1 VKRALVTL
9 VTAVAAAAIAA
20 GCRGETSAEPPIHL
34 IGDMDWQPK
43 YQANQASPLFE
54 DGRAMRPLVEGTVA
68 QGQLREDDA
77 MYRGKTGD
85 AYAATVPVPVDE
97 ALLQRGQDRFNIYC
111 TPCHDK
117 SGSGH
122 GMIVKHGYPIPL
134 DLASDRVRGL
144 PDGQIFD
151 VITNGVRN
159 MPSYRKQIP
168 VEDRWAIVTWVRVIG
183 RSQHATI
190 EDVPP
195 EQRDRIDAESGTP

>member
-1 VKRALVTL
+1 VKRALITL

-85 AYAATVPVPVDE
+85 AYVATVPVPVDE

-122 GMIVKHGYPIPL
+122 GMIVKRGYPIPL

>member
-1 VKRALVTL
+1 MRLAVFL
-9 VTAVAAAAIAA
+9 AVAAAALAA
-20 GCRGETSAEPPIHL
+20 GCRGETSADPPIHVF
-34 IGDMDWQPK
+34 GDMDWQPK

-68 QGQLREDDA
+68 QGELREDDA
-77 MYRGKTGD
+77 EFRGKRGD
-85 AYAATVPVPVDE
+85 DYVATVPVPVDD
-97 ALLQRGQDRFNIYC
+97 ALLLRGQDRFNIYC
-111 TPCHDK
+111 APCHDK

-122 GMIVKHGYPIPL
+122 GMIVKHGYPIPV

-144 PDGQIFD
+144 PDGQVFD

-168 VEDRWAIVTWVRVIG
+168 VDDRWAIVTWVRVLG
-183 RSQHATI
+183 KSQHAKI

>member
-1 VKRALVTL
+1 MKHAPLTL
-9 VTAVAAAAIAA
+9 FLAVAAAAIVA
-20 GCRGETSAEPPIHL
+20 GCRGETSADPPVHL

-68 QGQLREDDA
+68 QGELREDDA

-85 AYAATVPVPVDE
+85 AYVATVPVPVDD
-97 ALLQRGQDRFNIYC
+97 ALLLRGQDRFNIHC

-117 SGSGH
+117 AGSGH
-122 GMIVKHGYPIPL
+122 GMAVKRGYPIPL

-144 PDGQIFD
+144 PDGEIFA

-168 VEDRWAIVTWVRVIG
+168 VADRWAIVTWVRVLG

-190 EDVPP
+190 EDVPG
-195 EQRDRIDAESGTP
+195 EQRDKIDSESGTP

>member
-1 VKRALVTL
+1 MKRALFV
-9 VTAVAAAAIAA
+9 AVAAAAIAA

-68 QGQLREDDA
+68 QGELREDDA
-77 MYRGKTGD
+77 LYRGKSGD
-85 AYAATVPVPVDE
+85 AYVATVPGPVDE
-97 ALLQRGQDRFNIYC
+97 ARILRGQDRFNIYC

-117 SGSGH
+117 TGSGH
-122 GMIVKHGYPIPL
+122 GMVVKRGYPIPL

-168 VEDRWAIVTWVRVIG
+168 VDDRWAIVTWVRVLG

>member
-1 VKRALVTL
+1 MKRALFIV
-9 VTAVAAAAIAA
+9 AAAAAIAA
-20 GCRGETSAEPPIHL
+20 GCRGETSAEPPVHL

-77 MYRGKTGD
+77 MFRGKSGEE
-85 AYAATVPVPVDE
+85 YVATVPVPVDE
-97 ALLQRGQDRFNIYC
+97 ARILRGQERYNIHC

-117 SGSGH
+117 TGSGH
-122 GMIVKHGYPIPL
+122 GMVVKRGYPIPI

-151 VITNGVRN
+151 VITSGVRN
-159 MPSYRKQIP
+159 MPSYRKQIS
-168 VEDRWAIVTWVRVIG
+168 VEDRWAIVTWVRVLG

-190 EDVPP
+190 EDVPA
-195 EQRDRIDAESGTP
+195 EQRGKIDSESGTP

>member
-1 VKRALVTL
+1 VKRALFIA
-9 VTAVAAAAIAA
+9 VTAASIAA
-20 GCRGETSAEPPIHL
+20 GCRGETSAEPPVHL

-54 DGRAMRPLVEGTVA
+54 DGRVMRPLVEGTVA
-68 QGQLREDDA
+68 QGELREDDA
-77 MYRGKTGD
+77 MYRGKSGEE
-85 AYAATVPVPVDE
+85 YVATMPVLVDE
-97 ALLQRGQDRFNIYC
+97 ALLQRGQDRYNIYC

-122 GMIVKHGYPIPL
+122 GMIVKRGYPIPI
-134 DLASDRVRGL
+134 DLASDRVRGF

-168 VEDRWAIVTWVRVIG
+168 IEDRWAIVTWVRVLE
-183 RSQHATI
+183 RSQHASI
-190 EDVPP
+190 DDVPP
-195 EQRDRIDAESGTP
+195 EQRGKIDSESGTP

>member
-1 VKRALVTL
+1 VNRAPLALCLV
-9 VTAVAAAAIAA
+9 VAAAAIAS
-20 GCRGETSAEPPIHL
+20 GCRGETSVDPPLH
-34 IGDMDWQPK
+34 GFDDMDRQPK

-68 QGQLREDDA
+68 QGELREDDA
-77 MYRGKTGD
+77 FYRGKSGD
-85 AYAATVPVPVDE
+85 AYVATVPVPVDE
-97 ALLQRGQDRFNIYC
+97 ARIARGQDRFNIFC

-117 SGSGH
+117 TGSGH
-122 GMIVKHGYPIPL
+122 GMAVKHGYPIPL

-151 VITNGVRN
+151 VISNGVRN

-168 VEDRWAIVTWVRVIG
+168 VADRWAIVTWVRVLG

-190 EDVPP
+190 DDVPG
-195 EQRDRIDAESGTP
+195 EQQGRIDPESGTP

>member
-1 VKRALVTL
+1 MKRALFIAL
-9 VTAVAAAAIAA
+9 AAASVSIAA
-20 GCRGETSAEPPIHL
+20 GCRGETSAEPPVHL

-77 MYRGKTGD
+77 LYRGKSGEE
-85 AYAATVPVPVDE
+85 YVATVPVPVDE
-97 ALLQRGQDRFNIYC
+97 ALLQRGQDRYNIYC

-122 GMIVKHGYPIPL
+122 GMIVKRGYPLPI

-168 VEDRWAIVTWVRVIG
+168 VEDRWAIVTWVRVLE
-183 RSQHATI
+183 RSQHASI
-190 EDVPP
+190 DDVPP
-195 EQRDRIDAESGTP
+195 EQRGKIDSESGTP